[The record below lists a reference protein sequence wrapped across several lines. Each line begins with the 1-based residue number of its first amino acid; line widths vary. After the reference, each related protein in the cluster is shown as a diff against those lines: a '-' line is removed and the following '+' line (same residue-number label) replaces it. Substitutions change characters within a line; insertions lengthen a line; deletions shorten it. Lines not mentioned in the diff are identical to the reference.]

1 MKVVSSLGWRG
12 IFYVLAG
19 IAAAELLV
27 ALFVIPETRPQA
39 NRTPLSFGSFTAVI
53 KEPVFIRYALV
64 VGFGFASMF
73 AYISASS
80 FVMQEIMGLS
90 PQIFALVFGT
100 NALGLMVGGALN
112 TRLLDRFPATAI
124 LKIALIIMT
133 VAATIVLVC
142 ALTGLPRIPFFLA
155 LFFAVMPLSLVMGN
169 ATALAV
175 AAVRTRAGSA
185 SSVMGVWAVP
195 PGRTGVP
202 TRGHDRRQ
210 SGRGHG
216 GLHGGGRRGGGDYVW
231 VGPSRRLI
239 AFREGGLGQAAH
251 RGFLQLPFAVQVLE
265 AGVGEGPRTP
275 VARERDSDGGGGAI
289 AGLHNVSDVEA
300 GLPGGVPHADY
311 LAEGGAGG
319 FAVRRPF
326 GAVYRAGAGVGGG
339 ANGIEQLFLG
349 GDVGLPG
356 LCGDLS
362 RRPWGLPGG
371 LLRLG
376 LGCRPLGLAGTGRL
390 RDRKSVV

>member
-1 MKVVSSLGWRG
+1 MSEKPITLTGG
-12 IFYVLAG
+12 LLAG
-19 IAAAELLV
+19 LALLSAAGPFSIDMYLPGLPQLGRDLATTNAQLTLSGFMIGMATGQLIIGVLSDTFGRKRFIISGAALALITSLLCAIAPNIGILIAARFLQGLGSGACV

-53 KEPVFIRYALV
+53 KEPVFVRYALV

-100 NALGLMVGGALN
+100 NALGLMMGGALN
-112 TRLLDRFPATAI
+112 TRLLDRFPAAAI

-185 SSVMGVWAVP
+185 SSVMG
-195 PGRTGVP
+195 
-202 TRGHDRRQ
+202 
-210 SGRGHG
+210 
-216 GLHGGGRRGGGDYVW
+216 
-231 VGPSRRLI
+231 
-239 AFREGGLGQAAH
+239 FGQ
-251 RGFLQLPFAVQVLE
+251 FLL
-265 AGVGEGPRTP
+265 
-275 VARERDSDGGGGAI
+275 
-289 AGLHNVSDVEA
+289 AGLVSPLV
-300 GLPGGVPHADY
+300 GM
-311 LAEGGAGG
+311 
-319 FAVRRPF
+319 
-326 GAVYRAGAGVGGG
+326 VGGSQAVGMGVCMVG
-339 ANGIEQLFLG
+339 AAVVAVMMFVLA
-349 GDVGLPG
+349 
-356 LCGDLS
+356 
-362 RRPWGLPGG
+362 RR
-371 LLRLG
+371 
-376 LGCRPLGLAGTGRL
+376 A
-390 RDRKSVV
+390 D